1 MNIKSVL
8 RTMVQKF
15 KRSPV
20 QREDPGCSAAAS
32 AKAMEILSPM
42 MDHQDAGTKEKIL
55 AIRQV
60 LEDADLM
67 FEEHF
72 DDETHKF
79 MLNFASEDNPQVF
92 RAEIMLMLDET
103 PSVCV
108 ITVYYPFCGDRKFI
122 YPLSQK
128 IIELNYRKRY
138 GGLQYDYTDQ
148 ELRYRYAFFLPDQQ
162 FDSKLF
168 VHIFKMVLRSADDRY
183 DELNRYACGRLSS
196 QERKKVM
203 CNCQKT
209 MIELSRMDAE

>member
-1 MNIKSVL
+1 MNIRSML

-60 LEDADLM
+60 LEDANLM

-79 MLNFASEDNPQVF
+79 MLSFASGEDCHNF
-92 RAEIMLMLDET
+92 RAEIMLKLGEI
-103 PSVCV
+103 PSVCF
-108 ITVYYPFCGDRKFI
+108 ITVYYPFCGDRTFI
-122 YPLSQK
+122 YPLSEKVLQ
-128 IIELNYRKRY
+128 LNYGKRY
-138 GGLQYDYTDQ
+138 GGLQYDYRDQ
-148 ELRYRYAFFLPDQQ
+148 ELSYRYGFFLPDQQ

-168 VHIFKMVLRSADDRY
+168 VHIFKMVLRSAYDRY